1 MAQFYGEIGFGDTVE
16 TTPGIAEDVI
26 IERKFRGDVLRAY
39 ARSSG
44 GDAVNPDPSLSNS
57 ISIVASKYAIANHR
71 KMRYI
76 RFEGEL
82 WTIDNVEI
90 KRPRLILGLGDVYNG
105 PLPAAPS
112 VA

>member
-1 MAQFYGEIGFGDTVE
+1 MAQFYGEVGFGDTVE

-26 IERKFRGDVLRAY
+26 IVKKFRGDVLRAY

-44 GDAVNPDPSLSNS
+44 EGSVNLDPTMSNS

-76 RFEGEL
+76 KFEGEL
-82 WTIDNVEI
+82 WTIDTVEI
-90 KRPRLILGLGDVYNG
+90 KRPRLIIGLGEIYNG
-105 PLPAAPS
+105 PLPATPS

>member
-26 IERKFRGDVLRAY
+26 IERKFRGVVLRAY

-44 GDAVNPDPSLSNS
+44 EASINPDPSMSNS
-57 ISIVASKYAIANHR
+57 ISIVASKYAIANHQ

-76 RFEGEL
+76 HFENEL